1 MTLKAHRLV
10 SKAYEVAGSAMQ
22 STLLALIFGS
32 YCEDD
37 LDINDPQ
44 VLADAAEEA
53 GLMSKVE
60 VSLSPVMYWLLAS
73 IRNPSCHLLRGE
85 RPPFISIRFG

>member
-22 STLLALIFGS
+22 STLLTLIFRS

-37 LDINDPQ
+37 LDIGDPQ

-60 VSLSPVMYWLLAS
+60 VSTSPVMCWRLAS
-73 IRNPSCHLLRGE
+73 TRNPPCHLLRG
-85 RPPFISIRFG
+85 RGAPFISIRFG